1 MHVYLGVH
9 NFSPSI
15 YARCHACAGN
25 GEGES
30 FQLDMYFMRIFSAVQ
45 LVCDIDMLIYV
56 AVSFTHLTLRSF

>member
-30 FQLDMYFMRIFSAVQ
+30 FQLDMYFMILLSDKTF
-45 LVCDIDMLIYV
+45 
-56 AVSFTHLTLRSF
+56 